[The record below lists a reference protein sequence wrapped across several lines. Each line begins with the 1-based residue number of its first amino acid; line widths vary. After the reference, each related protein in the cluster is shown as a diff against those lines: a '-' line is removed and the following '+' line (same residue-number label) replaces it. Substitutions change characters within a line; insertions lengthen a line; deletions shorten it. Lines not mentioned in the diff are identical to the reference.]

1 MVCTWRIPITQ
12 MDQIKN
18 SLSILQ
24 LSYFSPSTYVEE
36 DLTYISR
43 FNVCRL
49 SNSMNVNEILSASYI
64 PHICKHICD
73 HTPQRSSYKVLKD
86 VFYFL

>member
-1 MVCTWRIPITQ
+1 

-24 LSYFSPSTYVEE
+24 LSYFSPSIYVEE
-36 DLTYISR
+36 DLTYISLL
-43 FNVCRL
+43 NVCRL
-49 SNSMNVNEILSASYI
+49 SYSKNVNEILSASYI

-73 HTPQRSSYKVLKD
+73 LTTRTSSNKVLKD
-86 VFYFL
+86 VFYSREIFTFEL